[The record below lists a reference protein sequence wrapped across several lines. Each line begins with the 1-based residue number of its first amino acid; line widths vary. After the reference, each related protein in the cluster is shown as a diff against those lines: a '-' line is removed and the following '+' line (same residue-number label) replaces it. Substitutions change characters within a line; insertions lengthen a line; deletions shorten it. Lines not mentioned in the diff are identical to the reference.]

1 MTVLASGKMP
11 EAQSS
16 DDDLVRR
23 ACAGEV
29 SAFEQLVRCHAAM
42 AIGVA
47 FRITRDQGL
56 AEDAAQEAFLKAFR
70 ALPAYREQQSF
81 AGWLRTITIRC
92 ALDTVRRRRPEV
104 TIGRKEE
111 QKVLVDNRF
120 EKRQEDY
127 SRLQHALSQLPA
139 LDREIVLALKADGQS
154 VAEVAQELA
163 MTKTGIRVRAHR
175 ALKKL
180 RRILME
186 DYEKL
191 P

>member
-1 MTVLASGKMP
+1 MIRLASGKMP
-11 EAQSS
+11 EAASS
-16 DDDLVRR
+16 DDQLVRR

-29 SAFEQLVRCHAAM
+29 SAFEQLVRRHAAM
-42 AIGVA
+42 AIGAA

-81 AGWLRTITIRC
+81 AGWLRTITVRC
-92 ALDTVRRRRPEV
+92 ALDTVRRRRPEF
-104 TIGRKEE
+104 TLEGKKE
-111 QKVLVDNRF
+111 QKFLIDNGF
-120 EKRQEDY
+120 EKRREDY
-127 SRLQHALSQLPA
+127 SRLRHALSQLPA
-139 LDREIVLALKADGQS
+139 LDREIVLALKADGRS

-186 DYEKL
+186 DL
-191 P
+191 

>member
-42 AIGVA
+42 AIGAA

-81 AGWLRTITIRC
+81 AGWLRTITVRC

-104 TIGRKEE
+104 TIERKEE

-127 SRLQHALSQLPA
+127 SGLQYALSQLPA

-154 VAEVAQELA
+154 VAEVARELA

-186 DYEKL
+186 DL
-191 P
+191 

>member
-1 MTVLASGKMP
+1 MTRLASGKMP

-23 ACAGEV
+23 ACAGEI

-42 AIGVA
+42 AIGAA

-92 ALDTVRRRRPEV
+92 ALDTIRRRRPEV
-104 TIGRKEE
+104 RIERKEE
-111 QKVLVDNRF
+111 HKVLVDNRF
-120 EKRQEDY
+120 EKRQEDN
-127 SRLQHALSQLPA
+127 SRLQHALSHLSA

-186 DYEKL
+186 DL
-191 P
+191 